1 MKGNTLEDFMQE
13 LPAASI
19 DELNE
24 EQRKRE
30 QSHNIFPLDVFHPKI
45 KPFITAM
52 VNYYDVPR
60 AYVGLSMLS
69 TYSTAIGTGYQV
81 ATNKNNAISLAVW
94 ACMEG
99 ISSSG
104 KSLSIDMAYKPL
116 YDIQDEF
123 DREWEAKKLE
133 VKKHEIIFEKMRTTI
148 YRDAHIPTLV
158 RYVLPDNP
166 KGVSKHSDEI
176 MEWLNG
182 MNQLSKK
189 EGTDEQFWLS
199 TWNGRSYSG
208 IRSGKDKFV
217 LNRPFVNVV
226 GGIQPTITYKLFA
239 KDRDTTGFI
248 FRLLFAVPEEVKIAT
263 PSQLFHMPDSIEDV
277 HTKSIRS
284 MYFGLP
290 VEDPYDDSKLC
301 LLHPEAIRIFN
312 EWTSNRIRIINSMS
326 DIRDKEIHS
335 GILGKIKEY
344 ALRFSALLHI
354 ADLAY
359 EHKEFRIEEIVPEA
373 TMERA
378 LRLADYFYQSAVDVY
393 DRVNVSM
400 TAPAEVLQI
409 AALVRSGWSP
419 ERIAKEMYRGKR
431 SRQSVWRDLKRYIKE
446 YPKVFN
452 AEARS

>member
-1 MKGNTLEDFMQE
+1 
-13 LPAASI
+13 
-19 DELNE
+19 
-24 EQRKRE
+24 
-30 QSHNIFPLDVFHPKI
+30 
-45 KPFITAM
+45 
-52 VNYYDVPR
+52 
-60 AYVGLSMLS
+60 
-69 TYSTAIGTGYQV
+69 
-81 ATNKNNAISLAVW
+81 
-94 ACMEG
+94 
-99 ISSSG
+99 
-104 KSLSIDMAYKPL
+104 
-116 YDIQDEF
+116 
-123 DREWEAKKLE
+123 
-133 VKKHEIIFEKMRTTI
+133 
-148 YRDAHIPTLV
+148 
-158 RYVLPDNP
+158 
-166 KGVSKHSDEI
+166 
-176 MEWLNG
+176 
-182 MNQLSKK
+182 

-248 FRLLFAVPEEVKIAT
+248 FRLLFAVPEKVKIAT
-263 PSQLFHMPDSIEDV
+263 PSQLFHMPDSIEEV

-359 EHKEFRIEEIVPEA
+359 EHKEFKIEEIVPA
-373 TMERA
+373 STMERA

-419 ERIAKEMYRGKR
+419 ERISKEMYRGKR